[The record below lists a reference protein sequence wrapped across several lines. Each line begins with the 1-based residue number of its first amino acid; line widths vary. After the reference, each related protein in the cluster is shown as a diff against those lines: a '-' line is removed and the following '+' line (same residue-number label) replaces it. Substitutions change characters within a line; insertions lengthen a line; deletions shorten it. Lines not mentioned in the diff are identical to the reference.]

1 VGDASTFGTTQTT
14 IRYRSDERA
23 AADVLASYLI
33 VPAQL
38 VQDDTLEGNGVQ
50 LTTGLDYSG
59 VRAQPRPTT
68 TTSSVPAAP
77 AGAADSSDSS
87 AALPSDTVPETTP
100 TTRVG
105 VVPSEGQ
112 DGLCH

>member
-1 VGDASTFGTTQTT
+1 MGDIGDAATFGAAQTT
-14 IRYRSDERA
+14 VRYRSDERA
-23 AADVLASYLI
+23 AADVLASYLVVI
-33 VPAQL
+33 PQL

-59 VRAQPRPTT
+59 VRADPRPAPATT
-68 TTSSVPAAP
+68 VPPSSSSAPTSSTA
-77 AGAADSSDSS
+77 
-87 AALPSDTVPETTP
+87 PETTP

-105 VVPSEGQ
+105 IVPSDGQ